1 MTEKK
6 IIAFSKVK
14 ALASRLRAKGKRIV
28 FTNGCF
34 DILHAGHVKYLEK
47 ARSLGDVLILGL
59 NSDCSVKKIKGPSRP
74 IVPQKDRAV
83 VVASLGFV
91 DHVVIFGD
99 ATPLKLIK
107 AIRPD
112 IIVKGADWKV
122 GKIVGA
128 DIVKSYGGKVVAI
141 PLVKGRSTTGLI
153 RRMSNTAGIRS
164 VKKNLNER

>member
-6 IIAFSKVK
+6 IVAFSRVK
-14 ALASRLRAKGKRIV
+14 ALASGLRAKGKRVV

-47 ARSLGDVLILGL
+47 AKSLGDLLILGL

-74 IVPQKDRAV
+74 IVSQKDRAIV
-83 VVASLGFV
+83 IASLGFV
-91 DHVVIFGD
+91 DHVIIFGD
-99 ATPLKLIK
+99 VTPLRLIK
-107 AIRPD
+107 AIRPHVL
-112 IIVKGADWKV
+112 VKGADWKV

-128 DIVKSYGGKVVAI
+128 DFVKSYGGRVVTI

-153 RRMSNTAGIRS
+153 RGIQKRF
-164 VKKNLNER
+164 

>member
-6 IIAFSKVK
+6 ITAFSKVK
-14 ALASRLRAKGKRIV
+14 ALVSILRAKGKRIV

-47 ARSLGDVLILGL
+47 ARFLGDVLILGL
-59 NSDCSVKKIKGPSRP
+59 NSDSSVRKIKGPSRP
-74 IVPQKDRAV
+74 IVPQKDRAA

-99 ATPLKLIK
+99 TTPLKLIK
-107 AIRPD
+107 AIRPHVL
-112 IIVKGADWKV
+112 VKGADWKT
-122 GKIVGA
+122 GKIVGS
-128 DIVKSYGGKVVAI
+128 DLVRSYGGRVVAI

-153 RRMSNTAGIRS
+153 RRISNTADIRS
-164 VKKNLNER
+164 ARRS

>member
-6 IIAFSKVK
+6 ITSFSKLK

-47 ARSLGDVLILGL
+47 ARSLGDVLVLGL
-59 NSDCSVKKIKGPSRP
+59 NSDRSVKKIKGPSRP
-74 IVPQKDRAV
+74 IIPQKDRAA

-91 DHVVIFGD
+91 DYVVIFGD

-107 AIRPD
+107 AVRPYVL
-112 IIVKGADWKV
+112 VKGADWKV

-128 DIVKSYGGKVVAI
+128 DLVKSYGGKVVAI

-153 RRMSNTAGIRS
+153 RRILNTADIRGARRS
-164 VKKNLNER
+164 

>member
-1 MTEKK
+1 MTGKK
-6 IIAFSKVK
+6 ITAFSKVK

-34 DILHAGHVKYLEK
+34 DILHSGHVKYLEK
-47 ARSLGDVLILGL
+47 ASSLGDVLILGL
-59 NSDCSVKKIKGPSRP
+59 NSDRSVKKIKGPSRP
-74 IVPQKDRAV
+74 IVGQKDRAA

-91 DHVVIFGD
+91 DHVVVFGD

-112 IIVKGADWKV
+112 IIVKGADWKP

-128 DIVKSYGGKVVAI
+128 DLVKSYGGKVVAI

-153 RRMSNTAGIRS
+153 RRMSR
-164 VKKNLNER
+164 RP

>member
-6 IIAFSKVK
+6 IVAFSRVK
-14 ALASRLRAKGKRIV
+14 ALASGLRAKGKRVV

-47 ARSLGDVLILGL
+47 AKSLGDILMLGL

-74 IVPQKDRAV
+74 IVSQKDRAIV
-83 VVASLGFV
+83 IASLGFIDYV
-91 DHVVIFGD
+91 IIFGD
-99 ATPLKLIK
+99 VTPLRLIK
-107 AIRPD
+107 AIKPHVL
-112 IIVKGADWKV
+112 VKGADWKV

-128 DIVKSYGGKVVAI
+128 DFVKSYGGRVVAI

-153 RRMSNTAGIRS
+153 RGIQKRF
-164 VKKNLNER
+164 

>member
-6 IIAFSKVK
+6 VVVFSRLK
-14 ALASRLRAKGKRIV
+14 ALASSLRAKGKRIV

-47 ARSLGDVLILGL
+47 AKSLGDVLILGL

-74 IVPQKDRAV
+74 IVSQKDRAV
-83 VVASLGFV
+83 VIASLGFV
-91 DHVVIFGD
+91 DYVAIFGD
-99 ATPLKLIK
+99 ATPLRLIK
-107 AIRPD
+107 AVRPHVL
-112 IIVKGADWKV
+112 VKGADWKI

-128 DIVKSYGGKVVAI
+128 DFVKSYGGRVVAI

-153 RRMSNTAGIRS
+153 RRIQ
-164 VKKNLNER
+164 KNFDEK

>member
-6 IIAFSKVK
+6 IVAFSRVK
-14 ALASRLRAKGKRIV
+14 ALASGLRAKGKRVV

-47 ARSLGDVLILGL
+47 AKSLGDILMLGL

-74 IVPQKDRAV
+74 IVSQKDRAIV
-83 VVASLGFV
+83 IASLGFIDYV
-91 DHVVIFGD
+91 IIFGD
-99 ATPLKLIK
+99 VTPLRLIK
-107 AIRPD
+107 AIKPHVL
-112 IIVKGADWKV
+112 VKGADWKV

-128 DIVKSYGGKVVAI
+128 DFVKSYGGRVVTI

-153 RRMSNTAGIRS
+153 RGIQKRF
-164 VKKNLNER
+164 

>member
-6 IIAFSKVK
+6 ITAFSKAK
-14 ALASRLRAKGKRIV
+14 SLALRLRAKGKRIV

-47 ARSLGDVLILGL
+47 ARSLGDVLVLGL

-74 IVPQKDRAV
+74 IVPQKDRAA

-99 ATPLKLIK
+99 PTPLRLIK
-107 AIRPD
+107 AIRPHVL
-112 IIVKGADWKV
+112 VKGADWKV

-128 DIVKSYGGKVVAI
+128 DLVKSYGGKVVAI

-153 RRMSNTAGIRS
+153 RRISNTADIRS
-164 VKKNLNER
+164 ARRS

>member
-6 IIAFSKVK
+6 ITAFSKVK

-34 DILHAGHVKYLEK
+34 DILHSGHVKYLEK
-47 ARSLGDVLILGL
+47 ASSLGDVLILGL
-59 NSDCSVKKIKGPSRP
+59 NSDCSVKKIKGPLRP
-74 IVPQKDRAV
+74 IVGQKDRAA

-91 DHVVIFGD
+91 DYVVVFGD

-112 IIVKGADWKV
+112 IIVKGADWKP

-128 DIVKSYGGKVVAI
+128 NLVKSYGGKVVAI

-153 RRMSNTAGIRS
+153 RRISNTP
-164 VKKNLNER
+164 